1 MLLVAVLVAWWI
13 ARAIW
18 RRRAGLIST
27 RGFGVRADVE
37 HLHDLPQVRVSALTM
52 TDANVARLVLA
63 DANTKGSD
71 ASDSNRVELVFSVEL
86 NGSDRR
92 FDLLREW
99 LEDQSVLGVVLSPEN
114 QIIRLRCLEDLRP
127 LTLRRLDT

>member
-13 ARAIW
+13 ARGIW
-18 RRRAGLIST
+18 RRRASLIST

-37 HLHDLPQVRVSALTM
+37 RLHDLPQVRVSDVKI
-52 TDANVARLVLA
+52 TDRNVARLVLA
-63 DANTKGSD
+63 DASVNDDG
-71 ASDSNRVELVFSVEL
+71 ASDSNSVELVFSVEL
-86 NGSDRR
+86 NESDRR

-99 LEDQSVLGVVLSPEN
+99 FERQSVLGIVLSSEN
-114 QIIRLRCLEDLRP
+114 QIIRLRCLEDLCP